1 MKKISDKYT
10 IYGRKKGRKKINIVE
25 KDFFVNCRIN
35 LETDIKKNKM
45 NIIDVGSGRGEN
57 TLFLAK
63 KNPDALIIAIEIFW
77 DGNINLC
84 KQLSKLKLY
93 NVKIFSS
100 NVLKLFD
107 QLNED
112 DYFNE
117 IWILFPDPW
126 PKKKH
131 YKRRLINDN
140 FFYKSLSLFKLSNN
154 LSTLFEKI
162 LTLYNLNFDSCLH
175 KLIFP
180 SQNISVA
187 IISASGFF
195 FARNNVFSP
204 LPDPTSIIFCLF
216 FFISFSKLI
225 LQFTK
230 KSLSIE

>member
-10 IYGRKKGRKKINIVE
+10 IYGRKKGRKKIHSVY
-25 KDFFVNCRIN
+25 KDFFVNYKIN
-35 LETDIKKNKM
+35 LEADIKKNKK
-45 NIIDVGSGRGEN
+45 NIIDIGSGKGEN

-84 KQLSKLKLY
+84 KELSKLKLY

-107 QLNED
+107 HLNKD

-140 FFYKSLSLFKLSNN
+140 FFTKVYPYLKKDGKIFIATDSSSYLKSIMNSVYKTKSLFNWLNNKPQNWIYKTLDLPCTKFFK
-154 LSTLFEKI
+154 KA
-162 LTLYNLNFDSCLH
+162 
-175 KLIFP
+175 
-180 SQNISVA
+180 QNSYR
-187 IISASGFF
+187 SS
-195 FARNNVFSP
+195 
-204 LPDPTSIIFCLF
+204 
-216 FFISFSKLI
+216 FFIELVKI
-225 LQFTK
+225 
-230 KSLSIE
+230 

>member
-1 MKKISDKYT
+1 MKKISGKYT
-10 IYGRKKGRKKINIVE
+10 IYGRKKVRKKNHSVDT
-25 KDFFVNCRIN
+25 DFFANCKIN
-35 LETDIKKNKM
+35 LETDIKKNKK
-45 NIIDVGSGRGEN
+45 NIIDVGSGKGEN

-107 QLNED
+107 HLNKD

-140 FFYKSLSLFKLSNN
+140 FFKKAYPYLKKNGKIFIATDSASYLKSIMNSIYKTKSLFNWLNNKPQNWIYEMLDLPYTKFFK
-154 LSTLFEKI
+154 KA
-162 LTLYNLNFDSCLH
+162 
-175 KLIFP
+175 
-180 SQNISVA
+180 QNSY
-187 IISASGFF
+187 
-195 FARNNVFSP
+195 R
-204 LPDPTSIIFCLF
+204 TS
-216 FFISFSKLI
+216 FFIELVKI
-225 LQFTK
+225 
-230 KSLSIE
+230 

>member
-10 IYGRKKGRKKINIVE
+10 IYGRKKGRKKIHSVNRDFITDYKISLE
-25 KDFFVNCRIN
+25 K
-35 LETDIKKNKM
+35 DIKKNKK
-45 NIIDVGSGRGEN
+45 NIIDVGSGKGEN

-100 NVLKLFD
+100 NVLKLF
-107 QLNED
+107 NHINKD

-140 FFYKSLSLFKLSNN
+140 FFTRVYPYLKKDGKIFIATDSSSYLKSIMNSIYKTKSLFNWLNNKPQNWIYEMLDLPCTKFFK
-154 LSTLFEKI
+154 K
-162 LTLYNLNFDSCLH
+162 
-175 KLIFP
+175 
-180 SQNISVA
+180 
-187 IISASGFF
+187 
-195 FARNNVFSP
+195 ARNSYRP
-204 LPDPTSIIFCLF
+204 S
-216 FFISFSKLI
+216 FFIELVKI
-225 LQFTK
+225 
-230 KSLSIE
+230 

>member
-10 IYGRKKGRKKINIVE
+10 IYGRKKGRKKIHSVN
-25 KDFFVNCRIN
+25 KDFFVNYKII
-35 LETDIKKNKM
+35 LETDIKKNKK
-45 NIIDVGSGRGEN
+45 NIIDIGSGKGEN

-63 KNPDALIIAIEIFW
+63 KNPDALIIAIEIFL

-107 QLNED
+107 HLNKD

-140 FFYKSLSLFKLSNN
+140 FFTKVYPYLKKDGKIFIATDSSSYLKSIMNSIYKTKSLFNWLNDNPQNWIYEMLDLPCTKFFK
-154 LSTLFEKI
+154 KA
-162 LTLYNLNFDSCLH
+162 
-175 KLIFP
+175 
-180 SQNISVA
+180 QNSY
-187 IISASGFF
+187 
-195 FARNNVFSP
+195 R
-204 LPDPTSIIFCLF
+204 TS
-216 FFISFSKLI
+216 FFIELVKI
-225 LQFTK
+225 
-230 KSLSIE
+230 

>member
-1 MKKISDKYT
+1 MKKISSKY
-10 IYGRKKGRKKINIVE
+10 IVYGRKKGRKKIHSVD
-25 KDFFVNCRIN
+25 KDFLLNYKIN
-35 LETDIKKNKM
+35 LEKDIKKNKK
-45 NIIDVGSGRGEN
+45 NIIDVGSGKGEN

-107 QLNED
+107 HLNKD
-112 DYFNE
+112 DYINE

-140 FFYKSLSLFKLSNN
+140 FFTKIYPYLKKDGKIFIATDSSSYLKSIMNSIYKTKSLFNWQNN
-154 LSTLFEKI
+154 KPQ
-162 LTLYNLNFDSCLH
+162 NLIYVMLDLPHTKFFR
-175 KLIFP
+175 KA
-180 SQNISVA
+180 QNSYR
-187 IISASGFF
+187 SS
-195 FARNNVFSP
+195 
-204 LPDPTSIIFCLF
+204 
-216 FFISFSKLI
+216 FFIELVKI
-225 LQFTK
+225 
-230 KSLSIE
+230 

>member
-10 IYGRKKGRKKINIVE
+10 IYGRKKGRKKIHSVD
-25 KDFFVNCRIN
+25 KDFFVNYKIN
-35 LETDIKKNKM
+35 LEKDIRKNKK
-45 NIIDVGSGRGEN
+45 NIIDVGSGKGEN
-57 TLFLAK
+57 TLLLAK

-107 QLNED
+107 HLNKD

-140 FFYKSLSLFKLSNN
+140 FFTKVYPYLKKDGKIFIATDSSSYLKSIMNSIYKTKSLFNWLNNKPQNWIYEMLDLPCTKFFK
-154 LSTLFEKI
+154 KA
-162 LTLYNLNFDSCLH
+162 
-175 KLIFP
+175 
-180 SQNISVA
+180 QNSYR
-187 IISASGFF
+187 SS
-195 FARNNVFSP
+195 
-204 LPDPTSIIFCLF
+204 
-216 FFISFSKLI
+216 FFIELVKI
-225 LQFTK
+225 
-230 KSLSIE
+230 

>member
-10 IYGRKKGRKKINIVE
+10 IYGRKKGRKKIHAVD
-25 KDFFVNCRIN
+25 KDFFVNYKIN
-35 LETDIKKNKM
+35 LEKDIKKNKK
-45 NIIDVGSGRGEN
+45 NIIDVGSGKGEN

-84 KQLSKLKLY
+84 RQLSKLKLY

-100 NVLKLFD
+100 NVLKLF
-107 QLNED
+107 NHINKD

-140 FFYKSLSLFKLSNN
+140 FFTKVYPYLTKDGKIFIATDSSSYLKSIMNSIYKTKSLFNWLNNRPQNWVYEMLDLPCTKFFK
-154 LSTLFEKI
+154 KA
-162 LTLYNLNFDSCLH
+162 
-175 KLIFP
+175 
-180 SQNISVA
+180 QNSYR
-187 IISASGFF
+187 SS
-195 FARNNVFSP
+195 
-204 LPDPTSIIFCLF
+204 
-216 FFISFSKLI
+216 FFIELVKI
-225 LQFTK
+225 
-230 KSLSIE
+230 

>member
-10 IYGRKKGRKKINIVE
+10 IYGRKKGRKKIHSVD
-25 KDFFVNCRIN
+25 KDFFVNYTIN
-35 LETDIKKNKM
+35 LESDIKKNKK
-45 NIIDVGSGRGEN
+45 NIIDVGSGKGEN

-93 NVKIFSS
+93 NVKIFLS

-107 QLNED
+107 HLNKV

-140 FFYKSLSLFKLSNN
+140 FFTKVYPYLKKDGKIFIATDSSSYLKSIMNSIYKTKSLFNWLNNRPQNWVYEMLDLPCTKFFK
-154 LSTLFEKI
+154 KA
-162 LTLYNLNFDSCLH
+162 
-175 KLIFP
+175 
-180 SQNISVA
+180 QNSY
-187 IISASGFF
+187 
-195 FARNNVFSP
+195 R
-204 LPDPTSIIFCLF
+204 TS
-216 FFISFSKLI
+216 FFIELVKI
-225 LQFTK
+225 
-230 KSLSIE
+230 

>member
-10 IYGRKKGRKKINIVE
+10 IYGRKKGRKKIHSVD
-25 KDFFVNCRIN
+25 KDFFVNYKIN
-35 LETDIKKNKM
+35 LETDIKKNKK
-45 NIIDVGSGRGEN
+45 NIIDVGSGKGEN

-84 KQLSKLKLY
+84 KQLLKLKLY

-107 QLNED
+107 HLNKD

-126 PKKKH
+126 PKMKH

-140 FFYKSLSLFKLSNN
+140 FFTKVYPYLKKDGKIFIATDSSSYLKSIMNSIYKTKSLFHWLNKRPQNWIYEILDVPCTKFFK
-154 LSTLFEKI
+154 KA
-162 LTLYNLNFDSCLH
+162 
-175 KLIFP
+175 
-180 SQNISVA
+180 QNSYR
-187 IISASGFF
+187 SS
-195 FARNNVFSP
+195 
-204 LPDPTSIIFCLF
+204 
-216 FFISFSKLI
+216 FFIELVKI
-225 LQFTK
+225 
-230 KSLSIE
+230 

>member
-1 MKKISDKYT
+1 MKKISDKYI
-10 IYGRKKGRKKINIVE
+10 IYGRKKGRKKIHSVD
-25 KDFFVNCRIN
+25 KDFFVNCKIN
-35 LETDIKKNKM
+35 LETDIKKNKK
-45 NIIDVGSGRGEN
+45 NIIDVGSGKGEN

-107 QLNED
+107 HLNKD

-140 FFYKSLSLFKLSNN
+140 FFTKVYPYLKMNGKIFIATDSSSYLKSIMNSIYKTKSLFYWLNNKPQNWIYEMLDLPCTKFFK
-154 LSTLFEKI
+154 KA
-162 LTLYNLNFDSCLH
+162 
-175 KLIFP
+175 
-180 SQNISVA
+180 QNSYR
-187 IISASGFF
+187 SS
-195 FARNNVFSP
+195 
-204 LPDPTSIIFCLF
+204 
-216 FFISFSKLI
+216 FFIELVKI
-225 LQFTK
+225 
-230 KSLSIE
+230 

>member
-1 MKKISDKYT
+1 MKKKSDKYT
-10 IYGRKKGRKKINIVE
+10 IYGRKKGRKKIHSVN
-25 KDFFVNCRIN
+25 KDFLVNYKII
-35 LETDIKKNKM
+35 LETDIKKNKK
-45 NIIDVGSGRGEN
+45 NIIDVGSGKGES

-107 QLNED
+107 HLNKD

-126 PKKKH
+126 SKKKH

-140 FFYKSLSLFKLSNN
+140 FFTKVYPYLKKDGKIFIATDSSSYLKSIMNSIYKTKSLFNWLNNTPQNWIYEMLDLPCTKFFK
-154 LSTLFEKI
+154 KA
-162 LTLYNLNFDSCLH
+162 
-175 KLIFP
+175 
-180 SQNISVA
+180 QNSYR
-187 IISASGFF
+187 SS
-195 FARNNVFSP
+195 
-204 LPDPTSIIFCLF
+204 
-216 FFISFSKLI
+216 FFIELVKI
-225 LQFTK
+225 
-230 KSLSIE
+230 

>member
-1 MKKISDKYT
+1 MKKISDKYI
-10 IYGRKKGRKKINIVE
+10 IYGRKKGRKKIHSID
-25 KDFFVNCRIN
+25 KDLLVNYKII
-35 LETDIKKNKM
+35 LERDIKKNKK
-45 NIIDVGSGRGEN
+45 NIIDVGSGKGEN

-107 QLNED
+107 HLNKD

-126 PKKKH
+126 SKKKH

-140 FFYKSLSLFKLSNN
+140 FFTKVYPYLKKDGKIFIATDSSSYLKSIMNSIYKTKSLFNWLNNKPQNWIYEMLDLPCTKFFK
-154 LSTLFEKI
+154 KA
-162 LTLYNLNFDSCLH
+162 
-175 KLIFP
+175 
-180 SQNISVA
+180 QNSYR
-187 IISASGFF
+187 SS
-195 FARNNVFSP
+195 
-204 LPDPTSIIFCLF
+204 
-216 FFISFSKLI
+216 FFIELVKI
-225 LQFTK
+225 
-230 KSLSIE
+230 

>member
-1 MKKISDKYT
+1 MKKISGKYT
-10 IYGRKKGRKKINIVE
+10 IYGRKKGRKKIHSVD
-25 KDFFVNCRIN
+25 KDFFVNCKIN
-35 LETDIKKNKM
+35 LETDIKKNKK
-45 NIIDVGSGRGEN
+45 NIIDVGSGKGEN

-107 QLNED
+107 HLNKD

-140 FFYKSLSLFKLSNN
+140 FFTKVYPYLKKNGKIFIATDSSSYLKSIMNSIYKTKSLFNWLNNKPQNWIYEMLDLPCTKFFK
-154 LSTLFEKI
+154 KA
-162 LTLYNLNFDSCLH
+162 
-175 KLIFP
+175 
-180 SQNISVA
+180 QNSYR
-187 IISASGFF
+187 SS
-195 FARNNVFSP
+195 
-204 LPDPTSIIFCLF
+204 
-216 FFISFSKLI
+216 FFIELVKI
-225 LQFTK
+225 
-230 KSLSIE
+230 

>member
-10 IYGRKKGRKKINIVE
+10 IYGRKKGRKKIHSVD
-25 KDFFVNCRIN
+25 KDFFANYKIN
-35 LETDIKKNKM
+35 LELNIKKNKK
-45 NIIDVGSGRGEN
+45 NIIDVGSGKGEN

-107 QLNED
+107 HLNKD

-140 FFYKSLSLFKLSNN
+140 FFTKVYPYLKKDGKIFIATDSSSYLKSIMNSIYKTKSLFNWLNNKPQNWIYEMLDLPCTKFFKKAQN
-154 LSTLFEKI
+154 LS
-162 LTLYNLNFDSCLH
+162 
-175 KLIFP
+175 
-180 SQNISVA
+180 
-187 IISASGFF
+187 
-195 FARNNVFSP
+195 R
-204 LPDPTSIIFCLF
+204 TS
-216 FFISFSKLI
+216 FFIELVKI
-225 LQFTK
+225 
-230 KSLSIE
+230 

>member
-10 IYGRKKGRKKINIVE
+10 IYGRKKGRKKIHLDD
-25 KDFFVNCRIN
+25 KDFFVNYKIN
-35 LETDIKKNKM
+35 LEKDIKKNKK
-45 NIIDVGSGRGEN
+45 NIIDVGSGKGEN

-100 NVLKLFD
+100 NVLKIFNN
-107 QLNED
+107 LNKD
-112 DYFNE
+112 GYFNE

-140 FFYKSLSLFKLSNN
+140 FFTKVYPYLKKNGKIFIATDSSSYLKSIMNSIYKTKSLFNWVNNKPQNWIYEMLDLPCTKFFK
-154 LSTLFEKI
+154 KA
-162 LTLYNLNFDSCLH
+162 
-175 KLIFP
+175 
-180 SQNISVA
+180 QNSY
-187 IISASGFF
+187 
-195 FARNNVFSP
+195 R
-204 LPDPTSIIFCLF
+204 TS
-216 FFISFSKLI
+216 FFIELVKI
-225 LQFTK
+225 
-230 KSLSIE
+230 